1 MLSLITVL
9 TSLACWMVADGEFH
23 HFEQAIE
30 KETVGLPALSEDYR
44 RFQFVGWL
52 ISAGVLVWGLGLC
65 RKEGCPQDTL
75 VRFICSTVLAVFLW
89 GMFTFLAVYL
99 MHLKFYRYF

>member
-1 MLSLITVL
+1 
-9 TSLACWMVADGEFH
+9 MVADGEFH
-23 HFEQAIE
+23 HFEQVIQ

-52 ISAGVLVWGLGLC
+52 IPVGVLVWGLGLFP
-65 RKEGCPQDTL
+65 KEGCPQGRL
-75 VRFICSTVLAVFLW
+75 VWFICSTVLAVFLW
-89 GMFTFLAVYL
+89 VMVTFLAVYL